1 MGKIKCLNCGTE
13 LTMISNAACPA
24 CGIHLSHV
32 KISFLA
38 YLGPKDSLVGYQRSY
53 KLVLLKSIFE
63 EYLAKGKAQIKDVTE
78 RFRSYY
84 LQRKHLGMPAD
95 KDVDSRIADIE
106 NSSIEDVFE
115 VIKMNPY
122 NAIHKQGF
130 LKMDEL
136 NGIFVF
142 QRGIDDL
149 SETEIRSLLDL
160 IQEKLKLYYQKIGS
174 EALPAESMETTTS
187 EQGEE
192 QEEPVAEYHE
202 EEITAEPLT
211 PRSIADAETA
221 EHPIPDYSLEDLNL
235 SNRAYNAL
243 RRSGVHTAD
252 ELTEVVLDGKVRGF
266 KNIGAATVA
275 ELEGVV
281 ESLRNGTFTPGMAPS
296 MKQRE
301 GKAGIP
307 ALLKIDDTIDRAYPE
322 NGFNLFRQYC
332 ALHNI
337 HTIADLAE
345 FDFDLL
351 ISADGFGAAKVERVK
366 ARYFVL
372 AQNLGLSV
380 RTVPTAESSAK
391 QAFERIH
398 ESNLNLPVSTLRLFG
413 CTSKTLNT
421 LQEAGIITFYDLQK
435 AGHGIVVKLVGKQKS
450 AELCEI
456 LKTFTVSLHE
466 IGAAV
471 LDDCAKDRS
480 FEIYIQRADGD
491 SLQVIA
497 DAFGLTRERIRQI
510 CLKFEQRIL
519 PIMQTIAE
527 EILARNGAAYFTEE
541 QILDVFDD
549 DNYDKVIVAALKNS
563 SQYTYLDFA
572 KTFVRNEE
580 YPNAE
585 NALQELAAEIIGDGI
600 NLFEKIDEIET
611 SLSAAGY
618 KFITAD
624 SFLDLLIKYNYKFY
638 GDYVIR
644 TRKSYGL
651 LCAEIVAEGFPD
663 GIRTNEDQDIDRL
676 RSMLEAKY
684 GKLDVPESNRSF
696 ISRVTVYLVQ
706 RGRSEYI
713 APQNIIIDDNVL
725 LDMKAFIDNA
735 TQQDIYYS
743 RLFAEYEGILMMT
756 SNIDNPGFLH
766 GVLVW
771 RFPDAYVYS
780 RDYLK
785 KPNAEETASLA
796 EQIRDVLAEAGQPLS
811 KKQIMGRFPGLTDA
825 MFNNAFSSV
834 PWLIQWEYGV
844 YNCSDNLKIT
854 EEEAINLHGVIDKL
868 LEENDGYCSQGL
880 LYKYVKDALPELC
893 SNNYITSAQ
902 NIFYT
907 AAYLFADIFDFNRPH
922 LASKGKFAELDV
934 KNIAME
940 LLGHPIILRAEDFFA
955 LARKY
960 EWSDV
965 TAGFVFSNI
974 EKEYVRLDKNTYQR
988 AENFILNEEDLKYIS
1003 DLLPQGASDE
1013 WYLPLQSFADS
1024 DDYTPNGI
1032 RLNEFVMNTI
1042 VSKYGF
1048 GWHIVSPQAKD
1059 RRYEKGVLVRDN
1071 QDITAYDELI
1081 AQVLSEAGIHELTA
1095 SQLLSFLQ
1103 IHQLTFKTIPKE
1115 LELSERFEVSED
1127 QFKVVQKQES

>member
-38 YLGPKDSLVGYQRSY
+38 YLGPEDSLVGYQRSY

-63 EYLAKGKAQIKDVTE
+63 EYLAKHKAQIKDVTE
-78 RFRSYY
+78 RFRAYY
-84 LQRKHLGMPAD
+84 LQRKRFGMPAD

-106 NSSIEDVFE
+106 GSSIEDVFE
-115 VIKMNPY
+115 VIKVNPY

-130 LKMDEL
+130 LKIDAL
-136 NGIFVF
+136 NGVFVL

-149 SETEIRSLLDL
+149 SEIEIKNLLDL
-160 IQEKLKLYYQKIGS
+160 IHEKLILYYQKIGS
-174 EALPAESMETTTS
+174 EALPAESKEALIS
-187 EQGEE
+187 EQREE
-192 QEEPVAEYHE
+192 QNELAPELSE
-202 EEITAEPLT
+202 EEVSVKVLT
-211 PRSIADAETA
+211 PPCIADTEIVDQLTPAYA
-221 EHPIPDYSLEDLNL
+221 WEDLNL
-235 SNRAYNAL
+235 SSRSYNAL
-243 RRSGVHTAD
+243 RRNGVHTAK
-252 ELTEVVLDGKVRGF
+252 ELIEAVLAGKVRSF
-266 KNIGAATVA
+266 KNIGDATVA
-275 ELEGVV
+275 ELESVV
-281 ESLRNGTFTPGMAPS
+281 ENLRSGTFIPGMVTS
-296 MKQRE
+296 MKQTDSN
-301 GKAGIP
+301 ADIS
-307 ALLKIDDTIDRAYPE
+307 ASLKINDTIDSAYPE

-332 ALHNI
+332 ALHNL

-351 ISADGFGAAKVERVK
+351 FSADGFGTTKVDRVK
-366 ARYFVL
+366 TRYLAL
-372 AQNLGLSV
+372 AQKLGLPV
-380 RTVPTAESSAK
+380 RTVPSAESAANQGFK
-391 QAFERIH
+391 EIH

-413 CTSKTLNT
+413 YTPKALNT
-421 LQEAGIITFYDLQK
+421 LQEAGITTFYDLQK
-435 AGHGIVVKLVGKQKS
+435 AGHEVVVKLVGKQKS

-456 LKTFTVSLHE
+456 LKTFVVPLHE
-466 IGAAV
+466 IGTTV

-510 CLKFEQRIL
+510 CLKFERRIL

-527 EILARNGAAYFTEE
+527 EIMAQNGAAYFTEE

-572 KTFVRNEE
+572 KTFVRNGE
-580 YPNAE
+580 YPDAE
-585 NALQELAAEIIGDGI
+585 NILQELAAEIVGDGI
-600 NLFEKIDEIET
+600 NLFEKLDEIET

-618 KFITAD
+618 EFITAD

-651 LCAEIVAEGFPD
+651 LCAEIVAEEFPE
-663 GIRTNEDQDIDRL
+663 GIHTNEDQEIDQL
-676 RSMLEAKY
+676 RALLEAKY

-696 ISRVTVYLVQ
+696 ISRVAAFLVTA
-706 RGRSEYI
+706 RSIPIYR
-713 APQNIIIDDNVL
+713 ASKPLVDGSVL

-735 TQQDIYYS
+735 PQQDIYYTQ
-743 RLFAEYEGILMMT
+743 LFAEYEGILMMT
-756 SNIDNPGFLH
+756 SNVDNPGFLH
-766 GVLVW
+766 GVLAW

-796 EQIRDVLAEAGQPLS
+796 EQIRAVLTEAGQPLS
-811 KKQIMGRFPGLTDA
+811 KKQIMSRFPGLTDA
-825 MFNNAFSSV
+825 MFNNAFYSV
-834 PWLIQWEYGV
+834 LWLIQWEYGV
-844 YNCSDNLKIT
+844 YNCSDNLKVT
-854 EEEAINLHGVIDKL
+854 EEEAINLQGVIDKL
-868 LEENDGYCSQGL
+868 LAENDGYCSQEL
-880 LYKYVKDALPELC
+880 LYKHVKNKLPELC

-902 NIFYT
+902 NLFYT
-907 AAYLFADIFDFNRPH
+907 AAYLFAGIFDFNRPH
-922 LASKGKFAELDV
+922 LASKGKFTELNI
-934 KNIAME
+934 KTIAME
-940 LLGHPIILRAEDFFA
+940 FLGQPIILKAEDFFA

-965 TAGFVFSNI
+965 TVGFVFSDI

-988 AENFILNEEDLKYIS
+988 AENFILNEQDLEYIS
-1003 DLLPQGASDE
+1003 DLLLQAASGE
-1013 WYLPLQSFADS
+1013 WYLSLQSFADS
-1024 DDYTPNGI
+1024 DNYTPSGI
-1032 RLNEFVMNTI
+1032 QLNEFVMNTI
-1042 VSKYGF
+1042 VSKYSF

-1059 RRYEKGVLVRDN
+1059 RRYEKASLSG
-1071 QDITAYDELI
+1071 I
-1081 AQVLSEAGIHELTA
+1081 ARILPNTMSSL
-1095 SQLLSFLQ
+1095 
-1103 IHQLTFKTIPKE
+1103 PKY
-1115 LELSERFEVSED
+1115 L
-1127 QFKVVQKQES
+1127 QKQEFTN

>member
-38 YLGPKDSLVGYQRSY
+38 YLGPEDSLVGYQRSY

-63 EYLAKGKAQIKDVTE
+63 EYLAKNKVQIKDVTE
-78 RFRSYY
+78 RFRAYY
-84 LQRKHLGMPAD
+84 LQRKHFGMPAD

-106 NSSIEDVFE
+106 GASIEDVFE
-115 VIKMNPY
+115 VIKANPY
-122 NAIHKQGF
+122 NAIHKQRF

-136 NGIFVF
+136 NGAFVL

-149 SETEIRSLLDL
+149 SETEIKRLLDL

-174 EALPAESMETTTS
+174 EALPAESIGSAIS

-192 QEEPVAEYHE
+192 QEEPAAEYPE
-202 EEITAEPLT
+202 EKITAEILT
-211 PRSIADAETA
+211 PPCITDTEIAD
-221 EHPIPDYSLEDLNL
+221 HPILAYSLEELNL
-235 SNRAYNAL
+235 SSRAYNAL

-252 ELTEVVLDGKVRGF
+252 ELTEAVLAGKVRSF

-275 ELEGVV
+275 ELESVV
-281 ESLRNGTFTPGMAPS
+281 ERLRNGTFIPGMAS
-296 MKQRE
+296 MKQTD
-301 GKAGIP
+301 GNADIS
-307 ALLKIDDTIDRAYPE
+307 ASLKIDDTIDNVYPE
-322 NGFNLFRQYC
+322 SSFNLFRQYC
-332 ALHNI
+332 AHHNI

-351 ISADGFGAAKVERVK
+351 FFADGFGAAKVERVK
-366 ARYFVL
+366 KRYLAL
-372 AQNLGLSV
+372 AQKLGLPV
-380 RTVPTAESSAK
+380 RTVPSAESAAN
-391 QAFERIH
+391 QVLEEIH
-398 ESNLNLPVSTLRLFG
+398 ESNLNLPVSALRLFG
-413 CTSKTLNT
+413 YTSKALST
-421 LQEAGIITFYDLQK
+421 LQEAGITTFYDLQK
-435 AGHGIVVKLVGKQKS
+435 AGHEVVVKLVGKQKS

-456 LKTFTVSLHE
+456 LKPFTVSLHE
-466 IGAAV
+466 IGTAV

-510 CLKFEQRIL
+510 CSKFEQRIL
-519 PIMQTIAE
+519 PFMQTIAE
-527 EILARNGAAYFTEE
+527 EILAQNGAAYFTEE

-572 KTFVRNEE
+572 KTFVQNEE

-585 NALQELAAEIIGDGI
+585 NTLQELAAEIVGDGI
-600 NLFEKIDEIET
+600 NLFEKLDEIEA

-618 KFITAD
+618 EFITAD

-644 TRKSYGL
+644 TRKSYGF
-651 LCAEIVAEGFPD
+651 LCAEIVAEKFPE
-663 GIRTNEDQDIDRL
+663 GIHTNEDQEIDQL
-676 RSMLEAKY
+676 RSLLEAKY

-696 ISRVTVYLVQ
+696 ISRVTAFLVQ

-713 APQNIIIDDNVL
+713 APQNIVVDDSVL

-735 TQQDIYYS
+735 PQQDIYYTQ
-743 RLFAEYEGILMMT
+743 LFAEYEGILMMT
-756 SNIDNPGFLH
+756 SNVDNPGFLH
-766 GVLVW
+766 GVLAW

-780 RDYLK
+780 RDYLT

-796 EQIRDVLAEAGQPLS
+796 EQIRAVLAEAGQPML
-811 KKQIMGRFPGLTDA
+811 KKQIMSRFPGLTDA
-825 MFNNAFSSV
+825 MFNNAFYSV
-834 PWLIQWEYGV
+834 PWLIQWEYSV
-844 YNCSDNLKIT
+844 YNCSDNLKVT

-868 LEENDGYCSQGL
+868 LAENDGYCSQEL
-880 LYKYVKDALPELC
+880 LYKHVIKELPELC
-893 SNNYITSAQ
+893 SNNYIATAQ

-907 AAYLFADIFDFNRPH
+907 AAYLFTGKFDFNRPH
-922 LASKGKFAELDV
+922 LASKGKFTELNV
-934 KNIAME
+934 KNIALE
-940 LLGHPIILRAEDFFA
+940 LLGQPIILKAEDFFA
-955 LARKY
+955 LARKF

-965 TAGFVFSNI
+965 TAGFVFSDI

-988 AENFILNEEDLKYIS
+988 AENFILNDQDLKYIS
-1003 DLLPQGASDE
+1003 TLLPQASSDE

-1024 DDYTPNGI
+1024 DDYTPSGI
-1032 RLNEFVMNTI
+1032 RLNEFVMNAI
-1042 VSKYGF
+1042 VRKYSF

-1059 RRYEKGVLVRDN
+1059 RRYEKGILVRDSH
-1071 QDITAYDELI
+1071 DIVAYDELI
-1081 AQVLSEAGIHELTA
+1081 AQVLIETGIHELTA

-1115 LELSERFEVSED
+1115 LELSEHFEVSED
-1127 QFKVVQKQES
+1127 HFKVVQKQGS